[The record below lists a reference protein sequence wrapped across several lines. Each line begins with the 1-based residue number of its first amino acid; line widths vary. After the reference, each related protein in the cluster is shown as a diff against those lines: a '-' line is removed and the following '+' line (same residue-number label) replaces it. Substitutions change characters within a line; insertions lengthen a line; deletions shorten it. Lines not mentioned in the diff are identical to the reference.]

1 MGDGVNGLALF
12 DHPSNPEHPGFFGEI
27 AVPEQMS
34 ILHPPPNELDSETLR
49 LQFCAYVHEGTAP
62 EAKVGNYYQR
72 YINPVEIEIIEN

>member
-1 MGDGVNGLALF
+1 
-12 DHPSNPEHPGFFGEI
+12 
-27 AVPEQMS
+27 MS
-34 ILHPPPNELDSETLR
+34 ILHHPPNELDSETLR